1 MVVASALGLFPFAR
15 GLARGEI
22 PGQESV
28 PLDGAH
34 TLFVYEYVRQALL
47 GHVSLLHADAMWYPL
62 GRPFLLGIQN
72 VVDAVIAAPLLGALG
87 LQHGMA
93 ALVALVLVTNGL
105 AAGWMGERI
114 GGRGLAGPLAAL
126 VVAFAPYAWC
136 ETQMGRVTQAV
147 LSPMC
152 LALGFAWTASRVEES
167 RLRPALLSGLWL
179 AVAALEYWF
188 YGFFGCILVGGL
200 YLGAIVGHGRLQA
213 LRALA
218 VTALVPAVCAA
229 PFALYVASTW
239 SEMPG
244 ANMESP
250 VPNATRL
257 LAGLPGRDALRTAMY
272 VPQLLFGVALLAL
285 ATRERARAGG
295 LVLAMLFL
303 LGVAVGERVNIGPV
317 EGVHTPLALLRELPG
332 FHRFWWP
339 HRALAGVVVGAAA
352 CAAACAAA
360 GGLKRALAAL
370 GVALSV
376 GQALWTPGEL
386 TSWKAPR
393 RPLWDEALP
402 PGAVLL
408 LPMLDPDAGKQFLS
422 QWAQHHRPMVNGMS
436 MWDEFLWPADF
447 KAWAREQAFLDA
459 LLAIERSR
467 PYGRRAAEPNVLA
480 APNGGA
486 HAPTVRRDAA
496 LRRADRLDADDLQ
509 DLADLGVVAI
519 VAQLKR
525 TPPEAVTTVTRLAGE
540 PQGTESYAWWP
551 LPPPR

>member
-1 MVVASALGLFPFAR
+1 MVVASVLGLLPFAR
-15 GLARGEI
+15 GLAEGEI
-22 PGQESV
+22 PGQASV

-47 GHVSLLHADAMWYPL
+47 GNVDLLHADAMWYPL

-72 VVDAVIAAPLLGALG
+72 VIDAVIAAPFLGALG

-93 ALVALVLVTNGL
+93 AFVAVVLVSNGL

-114 GGRGLAGPLAAL
+114 GGRGVAGPLAAL

-147 LSPMC
+147 LAPLC
-152 LALGFAWTASRVEES
+152 LALGFAWTATRPDES
-167 RLRPALLSGLWL
+167 RLRPAFFSGLWL

-188 YGFFGCILVGGL
+188 YGFFGCIVVGGL
-200 YLGAIVGHGRLQA
+200 YLGAMLGHGRLHTV
-213 LRALA
+213 RALA
-218 VTALVPAVCAA
+218 VTALVPGLIAA

-257 LAGLPGRDALRTAMY
+257 FAGFPGRDALRTAMY
-272 VPQLLFGVALLAL
+272 VPQLLFGVALLGL
-285 ATRERARAGG
+285 ATRERARLGG
-295 LVLAMLFL
+295 IVLAMLFL
-303 LGVAVGERVNIGPV
+303 VGVAVGERVTIGPI

-352 CAAACAAA
+352 CAAACASA
-360 GGLKRALAAL
+360 GRRPRALAML
-370 GVALSV
+370 GVGLSV
-376 GQALWTPGEL
+376 VQALLTPGEL

-393 RPLWDEALP
+393 RPMWADALP
-402 PGAVLL
+402 PGPVLL

-436 MWDEFLWPADF
+436 MWDDFLWPADF
-447 KAWAREQAFLDA
+447 KQWARQQPFIDA
-459 LLAIERSR
+459 LLGIERSR
-467 PYGRRAAEPNVLA
+467 PHGRRAAQPNVLA
-480 APNGGA
+480 SPNGGA
-486 HAPTVRRDAA
+486 SAPTVKLDAA
-496 LRRADRLDADDLQ
+496 IRRAEKLDSDDLQ
-509 DLADLGVVAI
+509 DLANLGVVGI
-519 VAQLKR
+519 VAHLSR
-525 TPPEAVTTVTRLAGE
+525 TPTEAVDLLTRLAG
-540 PQGTESYAWWP
+540 PSQGNDSFAWWP